1 MSRRIKEIYKELYQS
16 YSYDH
21 SYMERVL
28 RCKDTVNIPKVQNAG
43 EIITQKDSRCQVMH
57 NGVLIHEGC
66 YHQQWVTDIIK
77 VLKGHHEPQE
87 EKLFYEALACIGKG
101 GSMLECGSFWAYYSL
116 WFNKEVP
123 EAKNIMIEPVPLK
136 MEVGQ
141 LNFTLNDFEGEFLNG
156 YIGSSPQPS
165 SVFHDW
171 DGTQYNIPEFSVDG
185 IMDTYDIKSLDM
197 LHADIQNNEI
207 SLLTGAADAL
217 SSQKIKFIFLGTH
230 MPNFSIAKK
239 LESYGY
245 HILEQFEVAESF
257 FDDGLIVACSPSTL
271 KNIDANKFKVS
282 KNES

>member
-1 MSRRIKEIYKELYQS
+1 MSRIKEIYKDLYKN
-16 YSYDH
+16 YGYNH
-21 SYMERVL
+21 GAMEKIC
-28 RCKDTVNIPKVQNAG
+28 RCTDTADIPKEQNAG
-43 EIITQKDSRCQVMH
+43 EIITLKDSSCQVMH

-66 YHQQWVTDIIK
+66 YHQQWITDIIK
-77 VLKGHHEPQE
+77 ALKGHHEPQE
-87 EKLFYEALACIGKG
+87 EKLFYETLACIGSG

-116 WFNKEVP
+116 WFNKEIP

-185 IMDTYDIKSLDM
+185 IMETYDIKSLDM
-197 LHADIQNNEI
+197 LHADIQNNEV
-207 SLLTGAADAL
+207 SLLTGAGDAL
-217 SSQKIKFIFLGTH
+217 RSHKIKFIFIGTH
-230 MPNFSIAKK
+230 MPNFPIIKK

-245 HILEQFEVAESF
+245 YILEEFEVSQSF
-257 FDDGLIVACSPSTL
+257 ANDGLIVACSPSTL
-271 KNIDANKFKVS
+271 ETIDINKFKVS